1 MSRNDPQHRRV
12 WPWALLIAFG
22 LLTTAGGSGGYET
35 LGSLIIAGA
44 ITMIVVAV
52 RHNRAVRRALLAA
65 AIAAAAAQAAKP
77 GRKHRLRAARYSP
90 ARPAPGARAVR
101 RAITSLLP

>member
-12 WPWALLIAFG
+12 WPWTLLIAFG

-65 AIAAAAAQAAKP
+65 TIAAAAAQAAKP
-77 GRKHRLRAARYSP
+77 GRKQAP
-90 ARPAPGARAVR
+90 AGRPRKTGAGRRAVR
-101 RAITSLLP
+101 KAITLLP